1 VFLLGNTRK
10 EDEQMMRA
18 MSSVVGA
25 RVVGSSSARV
35 EVLRGARPARGRD
48 FPGRKKA
55 LVVVAAVAL
64 LALLAAFAAL
74 IAGPRE
80 DCLHPSESDD
90 Q

>member
-1 VFLLGNTRK
+1 VPQQGITRSEDK
-10 EDEQMMRA
+10 EIMRA
-18 MSSVVGA
+18 MSSVVVA
-25 RVVGSSSARV
+25 RVVGSTAAV
-35 EVLRGARPARGRD
+35 GGDVFRGAKPASGRA
-48 FPGRKKA
+48 FPLRKKA
-55 LVVVAAVAL
+55 LVVAVAL

>member
-1 VFLLGNTRK
+1 MFRLGNTRK
-10 EDEQMMRA
+10 EDEQIMRA

-25 RVVGSSSARV
+25 QVVGSSSARV
-35 EVLRGARPARGRD
+35 EVLRGARPARGRAL
-48 FPGRKKA
+48 PLRKKA
-55 LVVVAAVAL
+55 LVVAAVAL

>member
-1 VFLLGNTRK
+1 
-10 EDEQMMRA
+10 MMRA

-55 LVVVAAVAL
+55 LVVAL

-80 DCLHPSESDD
+80 DCLNPSESDD

>member
-10 EDEQMMRA
+10 EDEQVMRA

-55 LVVVAAVAL
+55 LVVAVAL

-80 DCLHPSESDD
+80 DCLHPSEIDD

>member
-1 VFLLGNTRK
+1 VFRLGNTRK
-10 EDEQMMRA
+10 EDEQIMRA

-35 EVLRGARPARGRD
+35 EVLRGARPARERV

-55 LVVVAAVAL
+55 LVAAAAL

>member
-1 VFLLGNTRK
+1 
-10 EDEQMMRA
+10 
-18 MSSVVGA
+18 
-25 RVVGSSSARV
+25 V

>member
-1 VFLLGNTRK
+1 
-10 EDEQMMRA
+10 

-55 LVVVAAVAL
+55 LVVVVVAAVAL

>member
-1 VFLLGNTRK
+1 
-10 EDEQMMRA
+10 MRA
-18 MSSVVGA
+18 MSSAVGA
-25 RVVGSSSARV
+25 WVVGSSSARV

-55 LVVVAAVAL
+55 LVVVVVAVAL

-74 IAGPRE
+74 IVGPRE

>member
-1 VFLLGNTRK
+1 MFWLGNTRK
-10 EDEQMMRA
+10 EDEQIMRA

-35 EVLRGARPARGRD
+35 EVLRVARPARGRD

-55 LVVVAAVAL
+55 LVVAAVAL

-74 IAGPRE
+74 IVGPRE

>member
-1 VFLLGNTRK
+1 
-10 EDEQMMRA
+10 
-18 MSSVVGA
+18 
-25 RVVGSSSARV
+25 
-35 EVLRGARPARGRD
+35 
-48 FPGRKKA
+48 
-55 LVVVAAVAL
+55 LVVVAAVVAL

>member
-1 VFLLGNTRK
+1 VFRLGNTRK
-10 EDEQMMRA
+10 EDEQIMRA

-55 LVVVAAVAL
+55 LVAAVAL